1 MDDFE
6 DLYKR
11 YYNQVYFYILGLSR
25 NKHIAEEITQETF
38 FKVLNKIDSFK
49 GECRI
54 NVWITQIA
62 KNTYY
67 NYCRKRKL
75 DPESN
80 TYGIGV
86 EGLETEENIEKDL
99 IDKEMAQQIHVILH
113 QLSEPYKEV
122 FWMRT
127 FGELPF
133 REIADIHGKT
143 ESWARVTYH
152 RARLMI
158 REEMQKD

>member
-1 MDDFE
+1 MVLDDFE
-6 DLYKR
+6 NIYKS
-11 YYNQVYFYILGLSR
+11 YYKQVYFYILGLSK

-38 FKVLNKIDSFK
+38 FKVLKKIDSFK

-54 NVWITQIA
+54 SVWITQIA

-75 DPESN
+75 DPEISL
-80 TYGIGV
+80 
-86 EGLETEENIEKDL
+86 EELETPGNIEENL
-99 IDKEMAQQIHVILH
+99 IDKEMAQQVHVILH
-113 QLSEPYKEV
+113 KLPEPYKEV

-133 REIADIHGKT
+133 QEIANIHNKT
-143 ESWARVTYH
+143 ESWARVTFH

-158 REEMQKD
+158 REEMRD

>member
-6 DLYKR
+6 DIYKR
-11 YYNQVYFYILGLSR
+11 YYSQVYFYILGLSR
-25 NKHIAEEITQETF
+25 NRHIAEEITQETF
-38 FKVLNKIDSFK
+38 FKVLKKIDSFK
-49 GECRI
+49 GECRV

-75 DPESN
+75 DPESSL
-80 TYGIGV
+80 
-86 EGLETEENIEKDL
+86 EGLETEENIEETL
-99 IDKEMAQQIHVILH
+99 IDKELAQQIHMILH
-113 QLSEPYKEV
+113 KLPEPYKEV

-133 REIADIHGKT
+133 REIANIHNKT

-158 REEMQKD
+158 REGMRD

>member
-75 DPESN
+75 DPESSL
-80 TYGIGV
+80 
-86 EGLETEENIEKDL
+86 EGLETEENLEKDL